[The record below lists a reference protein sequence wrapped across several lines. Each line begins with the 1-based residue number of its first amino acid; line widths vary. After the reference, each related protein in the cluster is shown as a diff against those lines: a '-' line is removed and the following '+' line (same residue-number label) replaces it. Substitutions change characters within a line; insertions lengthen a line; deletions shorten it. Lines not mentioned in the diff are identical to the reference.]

1 MGLSVG
7 AGLVAAAAGLTHSG
21 TGLGRPVVAAG
32 TGAALETVTVSADPD
47 GYRELVELAD
57 RHPGVRAWAIE
68 GTGTYGAS
76 LTRHLHGEGE
86 EVLELDRPKRPARRI
101 GAKSDPLDAARTERD
116 ALARR
121 NNATPRQGSQRAA
134 LAVLLAARRSAV
146 DAASVA
152 HVGCTP

>member
-1 MGLSVG
+1 M
-7 AGLVAAAAGLTHSG
+7 
-21 TGLGRPVVAAG
+21 
-32 TGAALETVTVSADPD
+32 SADPD